1 MIEAVRDL
9 IGGTTPPETVLGI
22 VLTASSVAVMPALG
36 IAKRR
41 LGARL
46 DSEATA
52 GEGTQNLMCAAQAA
66 AVLVGLAVTAAWS
79 GGSWVDPV
87 VALGIAAWSV
97 WEGVEA
103 WRGAECC

>member
-1 MIEAVRDL
+1 
-9 IGGTTPPETVLGI
+9 VLGI
-22 VLTASSVAVMPALG
+22 VLTALSVIVMPVLG
-36 IAKRR
+36 VAKHR

-52 GEGTQNLMCAAQAA
+52 AEGTQNLICAAQAG

-87 VALGIAAWSV
+87 IAMGIAAWSV

-103 WRGAECC
+103 WRGEECC